1 MCYLGKKRR
10 IILTKLFGSEENNWK
25 QTVPGRK
32 SYFICR
38 QLTTL
43 CSMNS
48 SLKKNHINTEFQKM
62 KATYTCFFFY
72 RTSCAK
78 SYKIYFYRYE
88 VFFTKYYRAKLYRYM
103 YMYATNY
110 LSIFLHWSFS
120 MLKKLWKINGITIF
134 MFWYCRYTVYHLNN
148 LYIFIFL
155 ALDYGLITY

>member
-1 MCYLGKKRR
+1 MYYLGKKRR
-10 IILTKLFGSEENNWK
+10 IILTKLFGSEENNWT

-43 CSMNS
+43 SSMNS
-48 SLKKNHINTEFQKM
+48 SLKKPYKHWIPKNESNVYIFFIEQTVLSLIKSIFTEM
-62 KATYTCFFFY
+62 KY
-72 RTSCAK
+72 
-78 SYKIYFYRYE
+78 
-88 VFFTKYYRAKLYRYM
+88 FFTKYYRAKLNRYM

-110 LSIFLHWSFS
+110 LSIFLHWSFL

-134 MFWYCRYTVYHLNN
+134 MFWYCWYTVYHLNN

-155 ALDYGLITY
+155 TLDYGLITY